1 MTFRQFA
8 FNNVLRNKRLYIA
21 YFLSSMFTV
30 MVFFTFAIFA
40 FHPAFSGGSINENAL
55 FGMAVAGG
63 IIYVFSFFFVL
74 YSMSSFLQSRKK
86 EFGLLMIQGASS
98 GQIRLMVFLE
108 NILIGFVATVGGIL
122 AGLVFAKAILLIAE
136 NVLIINESLNFYFP
150 TLAIVVTFISFII
163 LFFFISVFV
172 SFILRTKKLIDLIK
186 GDKKSKGEP
195 KASVILAVLAALLLI
210 AGYGTALY
218 VKGVQVVFALIPV
231 IVVVTL
237 GTYLLFTQLS
247 VYIIRRLKNN
257 KPIFWRKTNMLLFSD
272 LSFRMKDN
280 ARTFFMVAI
289 ISTVAFSAIGTLYG
303 FQSYLTTGVKQV
315 NAYTYTYHPFLGDSE
330 EVISQDI
337 RTINSVLEE
346 ENVETKMEMM
356 DLHYFDVMDDDS
368 GILIVKASDYNRFA
382 ALIGEKEIQPNKNEV
397 IVVEQSSAILMDGAK
412 ASETLI
418 QTPIALENGQK
429 VKPTQVIESEVLTE
443 INGYYIVNDT
453 IYDQLGNPIRSD
465 MSAAWQADNVEND
478 PIIEA
483 GRKIE
488 EQVPHKVFAVDYTI
502 YEINK
507 AYGPILFIGLFIG
520 IVFFVSAGSFLYFR
534 LFTDLDED
542 KRKFQ
547 AIAKIGLTQSEL
559 KKVVNRQI
567 ALLFLSP
574 IVVALVHG
582 AVALTALSHLFN
594 YDLTMESSLVLGS
607 FAVIQIIYFLI
618 VRYFY
623 VKQLKSAIS

>member
-1 MTFRQFA
+1 MD
-8 FNNVLRNKRLYIA
+8 
-21 YFLSSMFTV
+21 
-30 MVFFTFAIFA
+30 
-40 FHPAFSGGSINENAL
+40 G
-55 FGMAVAGG
+55 
-63 IIYVFSFFFVL
+63 
-74 YSMSSFLQSRKK
+74 
-86 EFGLLMIQGASS
+86 
-98 GQIRLMVFLE
+98 
-108 NILIGFVATVGGIL
+108 
-122 AGLVFAKAILLIAE
+122 
-136 NVLIINESLNFYFP
+136 
-150 TLAIVVTFISFII
+150 
-163 LFFFISVFV
+163 
-172 SFILRTKKLIDLIK
+172 
-186 GDKKSKGEP
+186 P
-195 KASVILAVLAALLLI
+195 KASEVLMQTTI
-210 AGYGTALY
+210 
-218 VKGVQVVFALIPV
+218 
-231 IVVVTL
+231 TL
-237 GTYLLFTQLS
+237 E
-247 VYIIRRLKNN
+247 
-257 KPIFWRKTNMLLFSD
+257 D
-272 LSFRMKDN
+272 
-280 ARTFFMVAI
+280 
-289 ISTVAFSAIGTLYG
+289 
-303 FQSYLTTGVKQV
+303 
-315 NAYTYTYHPFLGDSE
+315 
-330 EVISQDI
+330 
-337 RTINSVLEE
+337 
-346 ENVETKMEMM
+346 
-356 DLHYFDVMDDDS
+356 
-368 GILIVKASDYNRFA
+368 
-382 ALIGEKEIQPNKNEV
+382 
-397 IVVEQSSAILMDGAK
+397 
-412 ASETLI
+412 
-418 QTPIALENGQK
+418 GQK

-465 MSAAWQADNVEND
+465 MSAAWQADNGEND
-478 PIIEA
+478 QIIEA